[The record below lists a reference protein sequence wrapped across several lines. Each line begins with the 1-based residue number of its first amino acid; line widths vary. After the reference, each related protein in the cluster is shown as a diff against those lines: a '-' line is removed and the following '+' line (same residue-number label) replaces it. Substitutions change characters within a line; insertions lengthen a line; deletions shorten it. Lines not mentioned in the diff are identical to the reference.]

1 MPSFHVALANC
12 EPMDIQAA
20 DFVVDENV
28 LAFTDETDSV
38 FFAAPLSNVLYW
50 RKS

>member
-1 MPSFHVALANC
+1 MDLFHVALANC
-12 EPMDIQAA
+12 EPMYMRAK

-50 RKS
+50 RRS